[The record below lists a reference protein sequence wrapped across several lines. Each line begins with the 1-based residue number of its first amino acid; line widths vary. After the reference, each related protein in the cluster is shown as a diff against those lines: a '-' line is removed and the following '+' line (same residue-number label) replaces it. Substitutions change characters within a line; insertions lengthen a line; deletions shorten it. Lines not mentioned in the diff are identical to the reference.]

1 MNESLDS
8 RMWKTFENCKSTT
21 ITRKYYLKNSY
32 EVDIILHTFKPYKVF
47 EVIYVVRMKF
57 ENLSRWPDMKISRIA
72 LKLDCH
78 MFIFA
83 LSSLS
88 SFLLIRGFDSANSLS
103 FGEGYDVDYH
113 HHAGIVF
120 EYFYRWK
127 ENYMILHS
135 SRFWIKCP

>member
-32 EVDIILHTFKPYKVF
+32 EEYKVF

-57 ENLSRWPDMKISRIA
+57 ENLSRWPDMKISRTA

-120 EYFYRWK
+120 EYLYRWK
-127 ENYMILHS
+127 GNYNIIFVQVLNKMSLICFLNRCS
-135 SRFWIKCP
+135 

>member
-1 MNESLDS
+1 M
-8 RMWKTFENCKSTT
+8 K
-21 ITRKYYLKNSY
+21 ITR
-32 EVDIILHTFKPYKVF
+32 IP
-47 EVIYVVRMKF
+47 
-57 ENLSRWPDMKISRIA
+57 

-103 FGEGYDVDYH
+103 FGERHDVDYH

-120 EYFYRWK
+120 EYFHRWK
-127 ENYMILHS
+127 ENFIFVQVLNKMSLIC
-135 SRFWIKCP
+135 F

>member
-32 EVDIILHTFKPYKVF
+32 EEYKVF

-57 ENLSRWPDMKISRIA
+57 ENLFRWPDMKISRIA

-88 SFLLIRGFDSANSLS
+88 SFLLVRGFDSANSLS
-103 FGEGYDVDYH
+103 FGEGYDVDYP

-120 EYFYRWK
+120 ECFYRWK
-127 ENYMILHS
+127 GNYYFRPGIE
-135 SRFWIKCP
+135 

>member
-1 MNESLDS
+1 
-8 RMWKTFENCKSTT
+8 
-21 ITRKYYLKNSY
+21 
-32 EVDIILHTFKPYKVF
+32 
-47 EVIYVVRMKF
+47 
-57 ENLSRWPDMKISRIA
+57 MKISRIV

-113 HHAGIVF
+113 HHAGIAF
-120 EYFYRWK
+120 EYLYRWRG
-127 ENYMILHS
+127 NYILFS
-135 SRFWIKCP
+135 SRI